1 MTDTTKPKLG
11 RSWQAEEVTIEEI
24 RALTEGFADAAPL
37 FEDDMVDGAVYDI
50 VVVDGDLHVDG
61 DLDTFKHGLMGLV
74 VRGSLRVEGLYEDTD
89 DPACGVFVLGDMTAR
104 RVITTG
110 TLGVAGSLTATEALV
125 GFYNDYGATIGKD
138 VVTPLF
144 HPENHHFEIRG
155 SLEAKAVVG
164 YGAEYRVPAALRA
177 RVQALVPKNLR
188 EVLVD
193 EVLRGEADEEIELD
207 NTKLRERVAKGLP
220 VLR

>member
-1 MTDTTKPKLG
+1 MSDTKTPKFG

-24 RALTEGFADAAPL
+24 RELTARFGDAAPL
-37 FEDDMVDGAVYDI
+37 FEDDMVDGADYDI

-61 DLDTFKHGLMGLV
+61 DLDTFERGLMGLV
-74 VRGSLRVEGLYEDTD
+74 VRGSLTVEGLFADTD
-89 DPACGVFVLGDMTAR
+89 DPACGVFVLGDMRAR

-110 TLGVAGSLTATEALV
+110 TLGVAGSLTATEVLV

-144 HPENHHFEIRG
+144 HPENHHFDIRG

-164 YGAEYRVPAALRA
+164 YGAEYRVPAALKA
-177 RVQALVPKNLR
+177 RVQSLVPKRLR
-188 EVLVD
+188 EILVD
-193 EVLRGEADEEIELD
+193 EVLRGEADDEIELD